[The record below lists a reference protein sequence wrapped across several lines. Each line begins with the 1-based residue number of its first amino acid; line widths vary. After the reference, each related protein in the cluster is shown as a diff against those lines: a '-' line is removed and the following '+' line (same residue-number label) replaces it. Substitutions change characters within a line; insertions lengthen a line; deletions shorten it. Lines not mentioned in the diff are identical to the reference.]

1 LRDHGSAGQ
10 ASAGTPGKSAAHCV
24 RGDPGEGPGL
34 SARDVIPHIGPP
46 TVHYNTLLRALVDTS
61 KLDGL
66 QRLLDRAQRAA
77 RDQGIAVDPPP
88 NIAGLGLD
96 DAFFEVIRAVLDAAR
111 AAEKTLVYR
120 EAPALAVVPRG
131 TTFEEAARR
140 DPSLLDRIKRA
151 PRIPPS
157 AS

>member
-1 LRDHGSAGQ
+1 MYEAILVKVLAR
-10 ASAGTPGKSAAHCV
+10 
-24 RGDPGEGPGL
+24 L

-88 NIAGLGLD
+88 NTAGMGLD
-96 DAFFEVIRAVLDAAR
+96 DAFHAVAESIRAVLDAAR